1 MAESNEPQKPFG
13 FDLSTRIAE
22 LGKESGENLA
32 FTSDVKSSLRT
43 RIAAALRTA
52 PPLSD
57 DLGLADAVIEALGL
71 TKASRPNDYRF
82 FRYPPGDR
90 YITKWL
96 ADE

>member
-1 MAESNEPQKPFG
+1 MT
-13 FDLSTRIAE
+13 D
-22 LGKESGENLA
+22 
-32 FTSDVKSSLRT
+32 DLRT

-57 DLGLADAVIEALGL
+57 DLTLADAVIRELGL
-71 TKASRPNDYRF
+71 TKSARPDDYRF

-90 YITKWL
+90 YITDWL